1 MSNGFKRGYS
11 MLNGAARIP
20 SKEEIEASLNEICPV
35 HSSVVMDHTEAELEE
50 DLGAQLL
57 LMGFD
62 EQTRTT
68 KDPETGELIELD
80 DEAVELLL
88 KYKKS

>member
-1 MSNGFKRGYS
+1 MSEQPAKV
-11 MLNGAARIP
+11 P
-20 SKEEIEASLNEICPV
+20 SVEEINASLNRICPV
-35 HSSVVMDHTEAELEE
+35 HSSTTMEHTEAELEE

-68 KDPETGELIELD
+68 KDPDTGELIELD
-80 DEAVELLL
+80 DESVELLL
-88 KYKKS
+88 KYKKSV